1 MRNRIT
7 HIWLTLPLLIICIGF
22 GMAQSPSSSSDSAS
36 MSAEILND
44 QTFYVAGDTITL
56 RGAINAKETTNLL
69 DVFLQLSS
77 SYGVLVLSKNEKD
90 NTLEFTV
97 PAFISKKSGWVQ
109 WNFIVQGA
117 ILDTGSFEIIPNTS
131 FNEIAESYIGPP
143 SIVAGGKDFTM
154 LVVAATDIYDNLLPN
169 DTPVII
175 NEQRR
180 ATKTSYALKI
190 KNRIAWKRIFSPEK
204 KGRLF
209 ATALIEN
216 SASKEMSIDIFANQ
230 PQNFTISYEQPHP
243 FADGNQIL
251 TLSTSTLKDQYN
263 NIITDGTLIQ
273 FTGVD
278 RKEQVFRTSAI
289 TINGVAT
296 AKLLY
301 PNHPTTWE
309 IKAAVPGIATSP
321 VITIDFESIL
331 NEFKLQFSNNNR
343 SIKVGPLTSYLGQL
357 IPDGAAVIVVITKEQ
372 ESLEVSS
379 KDGFAIFSIP
389 EDYYPAGTYNF
400 TITTLGISKRI
411 TKTIN

>member
-1 MRNRIT
+1 
-7 HIWLTLPLLIICIGF
+7 
-22 GMAQSPSSSSDSAS
+22 
-36 MSAEILND
+36 MSAEILNN
-44 QTFYVAGDTITL
+44 QTLYVAGDTITL
-56 RGAINAKETTNLL
+56 RGAINAKETTNLV
-69 DVFLQLSS
+69 DVYLQLSS
-77 SYGVLVLSKNEKD
+77 SYGVLVLSKNKED
-90 NTLEFTV
+90 NALEFTV

-109 WNFIVQGA
+109 WNFVVQGA
-117 ILDTGSFEIIPNTS
+117 ILASGSFEIIPNPS
-131 FNEIAESYIGPP
+131 FNEIAETYIGPP

-154 LVVAATDIYDNLLPN
+154 LVAAATDIYDNLLPN

-175 NEQRR
+175 NEQRH
-180 ATKTSYALKI
+180 ASKTSYALTI

-209 ATALIEN
+209 ATALTK
-216 SASKEMSIDIFANQ
+216 SSTSREMSIDVFANQ
-230 PQNFTISYEQPHP
+230 PKNFTINYEQPHP

-251 TLSTSTLKDQYN
+251 SLKTSTLKDQYN

-278 RKEQVFRTSAI
+278 SKKQVFRTSAI

-301 PNHPTTWE
+301 PNSPTTWE
-309 IKAAVPGIATSP
+309 VKAGVPGIAASP
-321 VITIDFESIL
+321 AITIDFDSIL
-331 NEFKLQFSNNNR
+331 NEFKIEFSNNNR
-343 SIKVGPLTSYLGQL
+343 AIKVGPLTSYLGQL
-357 IPDGAAVIVVITKEQ
+357 IPDGAAVVVAISEKQ

-379 KDGFAIFSIP
+379 KDGFAIFNIS
-389 EDYYPAGTYNF
+389 EDYYPAATYNF

>member
-175 NEQRR
+175 NE
-180 ATKTSYALKI
+180 
-190 KNRIAWKRIFSPEK
+190 
-204 KGRLF
+204 
-209 ATALIEN
+209 
-216 SASKEMSIDIFANQ
+216 
-230 PQNFTISYEQPHP
+230 
-243 FADGNQIL
+243 
-251 TLSTSTLKDQYN
+251 
-263 NIITDGTLIQ
+263 
-273 FTGVD
+273 
-278 RKEQVFRTSAI
+278 
-289 TINGVAT
+289 
-296 AKLLY
+296 
-301 PNHPTTWE
+301 
-309 IKAAVPGIATSP
+309 
-321 VITIDFESIL
+321 
-331 NEFKLQFSNNNR
+331 
-343 SIKVGPLTSYLGQL
+343 
-357 IPDGAAVIVVITKEQ
+357 
-372 ESLEVSS
+372 
-379 KDGFAIFSIP
+379 
-389 EDYYPAGTYNF
+389 
-400 TITTLGISKRI
+400 
-411 TKTIN
+411 